1 VHGKLPHLMGF
12 EEGEVSIDEYTQLHK
27 NTKQWTNEIN
37 QIMECEK
44 NKQLNG

>member
-12 EEGEVSIDEYTQLHK
+12 EEGEVPIDEYAHK

-37 QIMECEK
+37 
-44 NKQLNG
+44 